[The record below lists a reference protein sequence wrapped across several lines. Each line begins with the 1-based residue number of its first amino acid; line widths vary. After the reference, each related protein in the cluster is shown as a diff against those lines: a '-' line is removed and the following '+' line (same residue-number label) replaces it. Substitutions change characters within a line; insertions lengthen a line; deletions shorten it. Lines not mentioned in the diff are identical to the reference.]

1 MPSTLLWGGLW
12 GSAEKSR
19 RFSALPCGF
28 FEMLFAS
35 QSRTIQKG
43 ITALQPSYKPDAR
56 LCSAL
61 SYITR
66 GGRIADIGT
75 DHAYLPIYLIQEG
88 VVSHALACDINQGP
102 IQSAKANIAA
112 AGLSQR
118 IDTLQ
123 TDGLFGVEPFAP
135 DDVLIFGMGGELIAR
150 ILSDAPWVAKN
161 KVNLILQP
169 MSKVSILRK
178 YLTENGFSITGE
190 SITYVDKYYQTLAA
204 RYTGVRES
212 YSAVELLVG
221 RLNIQNRPPH
231 FQGLVRHEIHVLEMV
246 IQGKSRAANPEIKE
260 EAYIKRCLEEL
271 L

>member
-1 MPSTLLWGGLW
+1 V
-12 GSAEKSR
+12 
-19 RFSALPCGF
+19 
-28 FEMLFAS
+28 
-35 QSRTIQKG
+35 QS
-43 ITALQPSYKPDAR
+43 SYKPDAR

-88 VVSHALACDINQGP
+88 LVSHALACDVNQGP
-102 IQSAKANIAA
+102 IRSAKANIAA
-112 AGLSQR
+112 AGLSHR

-123 TDGLFGVEPFAP
+123 TDGLLGVEQFAP

-150 ILSDAPWVAKN
+150 IVSDAPWVAKN
-161 KVNLILQP
+161 KVKLILQP
-169 MSKVSILRK
+169 MSKVATLRK

-190 SITYVDKYYQTLAA
+190 SITCVDKYYQTIAA
-204 RYTGVRES
+204 CYTGVRET

-231 FQGLVRHEIHVLEMV
+231 FQELVRHEIRVLETVM
-246 IQGKSRAANPEIKE
+246 QGKSRAANPDVTE
-260 EAYIKRCLEEL
+260 EAYVKQCLEEL